1 MLSEPKVAE
10 LRSQFTALRRQ
21 VGDQTAAFFDG
32 PAGTQVPRC
41 VTQAITDY
49 LEQCN
54 ANHDGAFAT
63 SIESDQWINQ
73 AHQAAADLVGTPDR
87 GTIAFGANMT

>member
-1 MLSEPKVAE
+1 MLSEQKVGE
-10 LRSQFTALRRQ
+10 LRSEFAALQRK
-21 VGDQTAAFFDG
+21 VGDKTAAFFDG

-63 SIESDQWINQ
+63 SIESDQWVNE
-73 AHQAAADLVGTPDR
+73 AHQAAADLVGTADR
-87 GTIAFGANMT
+87 STRSR